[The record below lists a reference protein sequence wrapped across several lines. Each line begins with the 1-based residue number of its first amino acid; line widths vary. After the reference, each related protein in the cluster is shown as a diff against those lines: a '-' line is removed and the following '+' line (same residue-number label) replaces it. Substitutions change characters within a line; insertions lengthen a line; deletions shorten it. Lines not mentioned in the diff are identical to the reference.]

1 VNIVKKVVTDLI
13 KYGTTQRA
21 YLGIEYASDNLS
33 DDAKKENGIKDDE
46 GVYVVNVREKGA
58 ADKAGLKKGDV
69 IIKLNDMPVSS
80 GSELVGQI
88 AIYRPGD
95 KIKVSYKRNG
105 VENNVVVILMNNS
118 GNMDLVK
125 NSAFDKLGAEL
136 QPLQKNDAVKLN
148 VKGGIVV
155 TSINEKGLFSK
166 TRMEEGFVILKVNGQ
181 DVNTIEE
188 FRKIVEQAGN
198 GSLKLEGVY
207 LGYDGSFT
215 YPLKLNDE

>member
-1 VNIVKKVVTDLI
+1 M
-13 KYGTTQRA
+13 
-21 YLGIEYASDNLS
+21 
-33 DDAKKENGIKDDE
+33 
-46 GVYVVNVREKGA
+46 NVREKGA
-58 ADKAGLKKGDV
+58 AAKAGLKEGDL
-69 IIKLNDMPVSS
+69 ITKLNGIPVNT

-95 KIKVSYKRNG
+95 KIKIAYKRNG
-105 VENNVVVILMNNS
+105 AESEVLVTLMNNS

-125 NSAFDKLGAEL
+125 NSAFEKLGAEL
-136 QPLQKNDAVKLN
+136 QPLQKSDAAKLN

-155 TSINEKGLFSK
+155 TSISDKGLFSK

-181 DVNTIEE
+181 EVSSVDE

-207 LGYDGSFT
+207 PGYDGSFT